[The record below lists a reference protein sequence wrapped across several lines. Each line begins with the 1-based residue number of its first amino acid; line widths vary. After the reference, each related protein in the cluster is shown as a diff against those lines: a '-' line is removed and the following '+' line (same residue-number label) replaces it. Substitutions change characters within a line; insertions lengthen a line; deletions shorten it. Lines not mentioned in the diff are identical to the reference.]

1 MTSWYRTEG
10 KGDDKVKSLTYDPVE
25 YTTTVGKISVDQ
37 RSNPVQWGWHDI
49 PTLYEEAEEPVE
61 KIEEPVE
68 EAETTPLSTTSTG
81 RLSVRGAETTPL
93 PPVKKPRGRPR
104 KNTADKAPEKP
115 KARARAKAKAE
126 AKPETKVQTEDKKVD
141 DPVEAP
147 SHYCKGG
154 YELGPMLYVWG
165 LSHRRASAVE
175 YIMRAG
181 SKETSDEAEDLRKAI
196 RNLQMELEYM
206 EKYGQVR

>member
-1 MTSWYRTEG
+1 MTSWYRTED
-10 KGDDKVKSLTYDPVE
+10 KGEVKMKSITGDTE
-25 YTTTVGKISVDQ
+25 VGMISV
-37 RSNPVQWGWHDI
+37 NQWGWHDI
-49 PTLYEEAEEPVE
+49 PSLQE

-68 EAETTPLSTTSTG
+68 EIEA
-81 RLSVRGAETTPL
+81 TPL

-104 KNTADKAPEKP
+104 KNAADKTSEKP
-115 KARARAKAKAE
+115 KAKAKTG
-126 AKPETKVQTEDKKVD
+126 AKSRTKVQTEDMKTEDMKVD

-154 YELGPMLYVWG
+154 YELGPILYVWG

-181 SKETSDEAEDLRKAI
+181 DKKISDEVEDLRKAI
-196 RNLQMELEYM
+196 RNLQMEIEYM

>member
-10 KGDDKVKSLTYDPVE
+10 KGDGEVKWHAYDPVE
-25 YTTTVGKISVDQ
+25 HTITLEKTVDPEPNVA
-37 RSNPVQWGWHDI
+37 QWGWHDI
-49 PTLYEEAEEPVE
+49 PTLCEKAEEP
-61 KIEEPVE
+61 EEE
-68 EAETTPLSTTSTG
+68 IETTPLSTTSTG
-81 RLSVRGAETTPL
+81 HLSVRGAETTPL

-104 KNTADKAPEKP
+104 KNAADKAPEKP
-115 KARARAKAKAE
+115 KAKTKAKAE

-181 SKETSDEAEDLRKAI
+181 DKKSADEVEDLRKAI
-196 RNLQMELEYM
+196 RNLQMEIEYM
-206 EKYGQVR
+206 EKYGKVR

>member
-1 MTSWYRTEG
+1 VEHTITKE
-10 KGDDKVKSLTYDPVE
+10 KSPADSE
-25 YTTTVGKISVDQ
+25 SI
-37 RSNPVQWGWHDI
+37 NVQWGWHDI
-49 PTLYEEAEEPVE
+49 PTLCEKTEEPMDESAKEVE
-61 KIEEPVE
+61 AIPLPTAPNHYVTTVGNLCASKIET
-68 EAETTPLSTTSTG
+68 A
-81 RLSVRGAETTPL
+81 PL

-104 KNTADKAPEKP
+104 KNAADKAPEKP
-115 KARARAKAKAE
+115 KAKAKAA
-126 AKPETKVQTEDKKVD
+126 AKPRTKVQTEDKKIDDPVD

-181 SKETSDEAEDLRKAI
+181 DKKASDEVEDLRKAI
-196 RNLQMELEYM
+196 RNLQMEIEYM
-206 EKYGQVR
+206 EKYGKV

>member
-25 YTTTVGKISVDQ
+25 HTITLEKTVDPEPNVA
-37 RSNPVQWGWHDI
+37 QWGWHDI
-49 PTLYEEAEEPVE
+49 PTLQE
-61 KIEEPVE
+61 KIEEPE
-68 EAETTPLSTTSTG
+68 EEIETTPLSTASTG

-104 KNTADKAPEKP
+104 KNATDKAPEKP
-115 KARARAKAKAE
+115 KAKAKAE
-126 AKPETKVQTEDKKVD
+126 AKPKAKVQTEDKKAD

-206 EKYGQVR
+206 EKYGQV